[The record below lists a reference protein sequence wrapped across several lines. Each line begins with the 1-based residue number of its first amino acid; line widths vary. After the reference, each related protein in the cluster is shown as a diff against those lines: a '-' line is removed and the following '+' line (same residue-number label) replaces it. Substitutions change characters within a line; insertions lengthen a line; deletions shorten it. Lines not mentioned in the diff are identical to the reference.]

1 MYNKLFLI
9 VSITFLT
16 TVLSLFIVSAFA
28 QSEEEEEEEIMNQT
42 MQDMSKSV
50 N

>member
-28 QSEEEEEEEIMNQT
+28 QSEEEEEEIMNQT